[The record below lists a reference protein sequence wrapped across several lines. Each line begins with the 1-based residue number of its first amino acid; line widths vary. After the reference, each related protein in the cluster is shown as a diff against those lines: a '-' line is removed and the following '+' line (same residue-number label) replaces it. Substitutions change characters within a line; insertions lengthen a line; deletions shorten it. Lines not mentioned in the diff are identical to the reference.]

1 MIINMYDAVIIGSGI
16 SGAAIA
22 NVLAR
27 YQLRVAVF
35 EKASDICGGASR
47 SNSATVHSGHDAT
60 YGSLKAHY
68 NVLGN
73 AMYDKL
79 CADLSVPFS
88 RNGMILFATSEADKN
103 EIDRLKQ
110 NADQNGVPGVQV
122 LDRASLLALEGSF
135 GEEVIGGLYAPSS
148 GQVCPYSLV
157 IALCEHAAENGVSF
171 FLNTAVLRLE
181 KQREGYLVHTAHG
194 SVQTR
199 FVFNCAGVY
208 ADEINNMISGNR
220 FHITPRKGEHLIL
233 DKKLAPYVKATI
245 SQTPFDLPSG
255 GHTKGMGIMPSVDGT
270 IILGCNSCDVADKE
284 DTATSEEGIS
294 QIIRFFEENW
304 RHLPIHS
311 AVPSF
316 PRHLIISAFAGLRP
330 HPDTDDFIIGEAADA
345 PGFYNMAGIES
356 PGLTA
361 APAIA
366 QELVNAFA
374 LQHHIPVKEAYRPMR
389 THKKAFRNMIAEER
403 EQALASD
410 PNYGHIVC
418 RCEQVTRADVLQA
431 IHSPV
436 GARTVNAVKMRT
448 RAGMGRCQGGFCCP
462 EVVELLSKELDIPMS
477 EVTMNGAGSE
487 VIPYEIGSFE
497 TV

>member
-1 MIINMYDAVIIGSGI
+1 MIVEMYDAVIIGSGI
-16 SGAAIA
+16 SGATLA
-22 NVLAR
+22 NALSR

-35 EKASDICGGASR
+35 EKSSDVCGGASR

-60 YGSLKAHY
+60 FGSLKARY

-73 AMYDKL
+73 AMYDRL
-79 CADLSVPFS
+79 CADLNVPFS
-88 RNGMILFATSEADKN
+88 RNGMILFATSAADMD
-103 EIDRLKQ
+103 EITRLKK

-122 LDRASLLALEGSF
+122 LDRASLIAMEGSF
-135 GEEVIGGLYAPSS
+135 GEEVVGGLYAPTS

-171 FLNTAVLRLE
+171 FLNTAVQQIERDCD
-181 KQREGYLVHTAHG
+181 GYLIHTTHG
-194 SVQTR
+194 SVSSR

-208 ADEINNMISGNR
+208 ADEINNMVSYNR

-233 DKKLAPYVKATI
+233 DKKLAPYVKSTI
-245 SQTPFDLPSG
+245 SQTPFLLPSG
-255 GHTKGMGIMPSVDGT
+255 GHTKGMGIMPTADGT
-270 IILGCNSCDVADKE
+270 VLLGCTACDVPDKE
-284 DTATSEEGIS
+284 DTATSAEGIS

-311 AVPSF
+311 AVASF
-316 PRHLIISAFAGLRP
+316 PRQLIIGAFAGLRP
-330 HPDTDDFIIGEAADA
+330 HPDTDDFILGEAADA

-356 PGLTA
+356 PGFTA

-366 QELVNAFA
+366 EEMASDFA
-374 LQHHIPVKEAYRPMR
+374 KRYRIPPNETYCPTRTRP
-389 THKKAFRNMIAEER
+389 KAFRNMNTAER
-403 EQALASD
+403 ERALASD
-410 PNYGHIVC
+410 PNYGRIVC

-436 GARTVNAVKMRT
+436 GAKTVDAIKMRT

-462 EVVELLSKELDIPMS
+462 EVVSLLSEELSIPMT
-477 EVTMNGAGSE
+477 EVTMSGANSH
-487 VIPYEIGSFE
+487 VIPYEIGTFE
-497 TV
+497 AL